1 MSQSWLLKNGRII
14 DPHNGVDRPGDL
26 LVVHG
31 TVAGPGEAATDDVR
45 EIDVQGCWIVPGL
58 IDMHVHLR
66 EPGEEYKEDIVSG
79 TRAAAAGG
87 FTAVACMPNTRP
99 VNDGMAVTTMILQR
113 ARDGFA
119 RVYPVGAISKSS
131 RGESLAEFSDMKAA
145 GVIALSDD
153 GLPVSDS
160 QLMRRAMEYAG
171 DYDLRVISH
180 CEEQAL
186 GRHGVMNEGEVST
199 RLGLMG
205 IPTAAESI
213 MVYRDIALAEYTGRP
228 IHIAHV
234 STSMSL
240 DLIRSAKAR
249 GVRVTAETAPHYF
262 TLTEEAVAGYN
273 TNAKMNPPLRSE
285 SDRLAVREA
294 LANGTLDA
302 VATDH
307 APHST
312 LEKEVEFDLA
322 ANGIIGLETS
332 VPLTMALVRQG
343 LIDEKRFVELL
354 SVNPAGILGV
364 AGGSLTAGMPADL
377 TVINPALEFDYTRDT
392 VVSRSWNSPFL
403 GWRLQG
409 RAVLTMVG
417 GRVMYDLHQRCEQ
430 LAS

>member
-14 DPHNGVDRPGDL
+14 DPQNGVDRQGDL

-31 TVAGPGEAATDDVR
+31 TVAGPGEAATDEVR

-99 VNDGMAVTTMILQR
+99 VNDGMAVTILILQR

-131 RGESLAEFSDMKAA
+131 RGESLAEFGDMKAA
-145 GVIALSDD
+145 GVVALSDD
-153 GLPVSDS
+153 GRPVRDS
-160 QLMRRAMEYAG
+160 QLMRRALEYAG
-171 DYDLRVISH
+171 DYGLRVISH
-180 CEEQAL
+180 SEEQAL
-186 GRHGVMNEGEVST
+186 GRHGVMNEGVVST
-199 RLGLMG
+199 SLGLMG

-213 MVYRDIALAEYTGRP
+213 MVYRDIALAEYTGKP
-228 IHIAHV
+228 VHIAHV
-234 STSMSL
+234 STIMSL

-262 TLTEEAVAGYN
+262 TLTDEAVAGYN

-285 SDRLAVREA
+285 PDRLAVCEA
-294 LANGTLDA
+294 LADGTLDA

-332 VPLTMALVRQG
+332 VPLTLALVRQG

-364 AGGSLTAGMPADL
+364 TGGSLATGVPADL
-377 TVINPALEFDYTRDT
+377 TVINPALEFDYTQDT
-392 VVSRSWNSPFL
+392 VVSRSRNSPFL

-409 RAVLTMVG
+409 RAVLTMVD
-417 GRVMYDLHQRCEQ
+417 GRVMYDLNQRCEQ
-430 LAS
+430 RSS